1 MFSDAQQRFIAS
13 LVSSMRKEYPYYL
26 AYSDFRSSGYDVPQ
40 IYVLFSADP
49 ITASSPYRYV
59 VPQGVKYS
67 VITGNYSSYNSS
79 NTDRISV
86 SAYSGGN
93 VSIPV
98 YEWVYSNAE
107 YSGSAIQPDVN
118 MLYGGDYNAQ
128 IQTINFFTVCC
139 ALCVLIYGIINSFR
153 RG

>member
-13 LVSSMRKEYPYYL
+13 LVASMREDYPYYL
-26 AYSDFRSSGYDVPQ
+26 AYSDFHSSGYDVPSL
-40 IYVLFSADP
+40 YVMFSDKP

-67 VITGNYSSYNSS
+67 VITGNYSSYNS
-79 NTDRISV
+79 NNDRISV
-86 SAYSGGN
+86 SSFDGGN
-93 VSIPV
+93 VSIPA

-128 IQTINFFTVCC
+128 IQTVNFFLIAC